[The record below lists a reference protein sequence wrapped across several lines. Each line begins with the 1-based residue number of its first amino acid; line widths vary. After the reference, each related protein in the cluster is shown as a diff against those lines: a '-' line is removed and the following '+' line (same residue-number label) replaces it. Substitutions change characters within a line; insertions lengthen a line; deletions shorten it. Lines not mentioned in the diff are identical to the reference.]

1 MVSRDSFIA
10 VYIMASGVRG
20 TLYVGV
26 TSDLIRR
33 AYEHREGILPGFTQR
48 YGCKRLVWYAPY
60 EIMTE
65 AIQRE
70 KSLKRYPRDW
80 KLNLIE
86 RDNPEWLDLYPV
98 ITGQVVIGPRLI

>member
-1 MVSRDSFIA
+1 MVTRDGYIA

-20 TLYVGV
+20 TLYIGV
-26 TSDLIRR
+26 TSDLITRV
-33 AYEHREGILPGFTQR
+33 YQHREGLMEGFTKT
-48 YGCKRLVWYAPY
+48 YGCKRLVWYAPD

-86 RDNPEWLDLYPV
+86 RDNPDWIDLYPV
-98 ITGQVVIGPRLI
+98 ITGQVVSGPRQI

>member
-1 MVSRDSFIA
+1 MVGRDSFIA
-10 VYIMASGVRG
+10 VYIMASRTRG
-20 TLYVGV
+20 TLYIGV

-33 AYEHREGILPGFTQR
+33 AHEHREGLIPGFTKT

-86 RDNPEWLDLYPV
+86 RDNPDWIDLYPV
-98 ITGQVVIGPRLI
+98 ITGQVVIGPRLV